1 MADLTLRGQCD
12 EATRLA
18 RSGNPLASISTCR
31 RILTIFPKHVEAYG
45 VLAHIMLQLGEHD
58 QALPLYQRVLSADP
72 ENPPA
77 YVGIAAI
84 HEERGLLD
92 EAIWYLER
100 ALELAPGDRD
110 VRLKL
115 GALQAERGA
124 ETAEG
129 AALTRAGLA
138 RMWMRGQL
146 YAKAADELSELGVE
160 EPQRYDLRAALVEA
174 LWRSRQYGRAAMEAQ
189 TLLAELP
196 HCLKANLVLGQVW
209 LGTDRDEEARALLRR
224 AQALDPDNAAAQALF
239 GHRSPLPPRVARLL
253 RHDDGA
259 PSPELSYLSSD
270 DDIGPKDRDPADRV
284 SEGHDSPL
292 AKASPW
298 LALGTT
304 KPTEGWPLADNPM
317 TDTSPEALWEELRA
331 ALSWRST
338 VTSAPTTRASPARQE
353 ASPAGDASR
362 DDPRAPSSDIA
373 GEPAADEMPLHGLSL
388 IDVRRRYV
396 EEHPEDYP
404 ARLDL
409 ARRYRDVGNLAAAL
423 EQYGRLVME
432 DYGTLRAVLD
442 DLDRLN
448 RIYPRTPALETLLAR
463 ARLRDSLK
471 PPQHSP

>member
-1 MADLTLRGQCD
+1 
-12 EATRLA
+12 
-18 RSGNPLASISTCR
+18 
-31 RILTIFPKHVEAYG
+31 
-45 VLAHIMLQLGEHD
+45 MLQLGEHD
-58 QALPLYQRVLSADP
+58 QALHLYQRVLSADP
-72 ENPPA
+72 EDAPA
-77 YVGIAAI
+77 HVGIAAI

-92 EAIWYLER
+92 EAIWYLGR

-110 VRLKL
+110 VRLRL

-124 ETAEG
+124 EAAEG
-129 AALTRAGLA
+129 ASLTRAGLT

-146 YAKAADELSELGVE
+146 YAKAADELSELVVE
-160 EPQRYDLRAALVEA
+160 EPHRYDLRTALVEA
-174 LWRSRQYGRAAMEAQ
+174 LWRSRQYDRVAIEAQ

-239 GHRSPLPPRVARLL
+239 GHRSPLPPRVARLPL
-253 RHDDGA
+253 HDDGA
-259 PSPELSYLSSD
+259 PSPELSYLLS
-270 DDIGPKDRDPADRV
+270 DDIGSESRDPTDRV
-284 SEGHDSPL
+284 SEGHASPL
-292 AKASPW
+292 ADTPIA
-298 LALGTT
+298 A
-304 KPTEGWPLADNPM
+304 
-317 TDTSPEALWEELRA
+317 TSPEALWEELRS

-338 VTSAPTTRASPARQE
+338 VTSPPTTRVPPARQE
-353 ASPAGDASR
+353 DSPAGDASR
-362 DDPRAPSSDIA
+362 GDPRSLSAEMA
-373 GEPAADEMPLHGLSL
+373 GEPTTDEAPLHGLSL

-396 EEHPEDYP
+396 EEHPDDHP

-448 RIYPRTPALETLLAR
+448 RIYLRTPAIETLLAR